1 MKKLKSFDVTIKH
14 LQGLNTYKEAMEY
27 LQQLEVKQLRC
38 LAADM
43 NLALNVKL
51 DKSDLKHIIYIN
63 TLLLL
68 GTPYIDKSWNELV
81 ALNSQDL
88 VIYLSK
94 LPENCLSAI
103 AEKMQLNLSDFSSQS
118 IIKSIISNYAKCTC
132 GSRLTNCICK

>member
-1 MKKLKSFDVTIKH
+1 
-14 LQGLNTYKEAMEY
+14 MEY